1 MNLGDAVNAYLYA
14 LLPFLTQLIICEA
27 LFFFKLP
34 RRKLFAG
41 RVAVGLPMLAAA
53 AFLLTCVQIALPMHP
68 LWGTLVYFVAFAFTV
83 LLLWWSFDAPFK
95 ILLLYGVAAY
105 AFQNSV
111 YRAVSLLEITG
122 VVWRLSTAV
131 GDYTLAHGIFSYGLL
146 AASGAVVYF
155 LFVRRINAKGP
166 ENIYS
171 RNVMLISTVTLAV
184 TLVLCAYT
192 NAWWW
197 TSWYLSIVNYCF
209 SILSNVFILTII
221 SGMFQNVVL
230 KSEIETVRQLWIQD
244 KRQYEIAKENIDL
257 INIKCHDLKHKIR
270 AMRLSDG
277 ELSDS
282 ELGEIE
288 NAVAIYDSK
297 VCTGCD
303 PIDVLLTE
311 KSLICAKRNVKLSCM
326 VDGSGLWYMTESELY
341 SLFGNMLTNAVNA
354 VCRMTDES
362 KRVINLT
369 VSRSSGMVLINCVN
383 YFDGKITIDGDL
395 PRTDKDNVAE
405 HGFGMKSM
413 RLLVKKYG
421 GEMFFTTD
429 GGVFDLKIM
438 LPEKTPMRKRETA

>member
-41 RVAVGLPMLAAA
+41 RIAVGLPMLAAA
-53 AFLLTCVQIALPMHP
+53 AFLITCVQIVMPAYP
-68 LWGTLVYFVAFAFTV
+68 LCGTFVYFTAFAFTV

-105 AFQNSV
+105 AFQNTV

-131 GDYTLAHGIFSYGLL
+131 GDYRIAHGIFYFGLL

-166 ENIYS
+166 DNIYS

-311 KSLICAKRNVKLSCM
+311 KSLICAKRNINLSCM
-326 VDGSGLWYMTESELY
+326 ADGRGLRYMSDSELY
-341 SLFGNMLTNAVNA
+341 SLFGNMLSNAINA
-354 VCRMTDES
+354 VCRIADES
-362 KRVINLT
+362 RRVIDLT
-369 VSRSSGMVLINCVN
+369 VAQSAGMILINCVN
-383 YFDGKITIDGDL
+383 YYDGTIALDGGL
-395 PRTDKDNVAE
+395 PRTDGDRAE

-413 RLLVKKYG
+413 RLLVNKYG
-421 GEMFFTTD
+421 GEMFFTAGD
-429 GGVFDLKIM
+429 GVFDLKIM
-438 LPEKTPMRKRETA
+438 LPVREKAQHRDIA